1 MRIMDLLKMS
11 WGQIIRRKIVTL
23 LCMIGLSVG
32 CAAIIMAISISTSAQ
47 NYSQQQL
54 NNEYK
59 MDEITIQPN
68 SIGGSGQQASQNGK
82 GFDRGALTM
91 QKLDVIKRLAHVKA
105 VFPTL
110 RLGNVE
116 MIGTDGRI
124 SNVEV
129 IGTDLSALP
138 EFGFR
143 FAQGGASTVLGAV
156 VANYGAT
163 FGMIDAQVMKNLF
176 EKLEKEPYNDELF
189 LEYDQLNKE
198 PADLFQKQVNFR
210 TGNAATGTS
219 PSTYKV
225 STPLRISG
233 QLKVKSGSSE
243 EYAIYEKTIYV
254 SMDTA
259 RMLQSQLGLGQSG
272 SLVKFDSVTVR
283 VDDKKYVPQVEEQV
297 KKLFLTTQSNLY
309 QEEMIKQKF
318 DQYRKIALGIG
329 TFILMLASLSIF
341 VAMTMSTHQRRRQI
355 GVMKILG
362 ANLWQIRQLFMTE
375 AAVLGL
381 MGGATGLLVSMLILW
396 GANNAIARG
405 LLTIGPQSIEIP
417 PLALLAGVI
426 FALITGVVSGIYPA
440 ISASRTNA
448 LEVIKNG

>member
-1 MRIMDLLKMS
+1 MRIFDLLKMS

-47 NYSQQQL
+47 NFSQQQL
-54 NNEYK
+54 NSEYK
-59 MDEITIQPN
+59 MDEITVQPN
-68 SIGGSGQQASQNGK
+68 SIGGGGQNPSQTGK
-82 GFDRGALTM
+82 SFDRGALTL

-105 VFPTL
+105 VFPTM

-116 MIGTDGRI
+116 MIGTDGKV

-129 IGTDLSALP
+129 IGTDLSALS
-138 EFGFR
+138 EFGFKY
-143 FAQGGASTVLGAV
+143 AQGGASALLGTGI
-156 VANYGAT
+156 ANYGAS
-163 FGMIDAQVMKNLF
+163 FGMVDAQVMKDLY
-176 EKLEKEPYNDELF
+176 EKLNQDPYNDEIYLQF
-189 LEYDQLNKE
+189 DELSRE
-198 PADLFQKQVNFR
+198 PAELFQRQVNFR
-210 TGNAATGTS
+210 TGNVATGANS
-219 PSTYKV
+219 STYKV

-233 QLKVKSGSSE
+233 QLQVKDGASQ
-243 EYAIYEKTIYV
+243 EYSIYEKTIYV
-254 SMDTA
+254 SMETA
-259 RMLQSQLGLGQSG
+259 SMLRSQLGLGQSE
-272 SLVKFDSVTVR
+272 SLVKYDSVTVR
-283 VDDKKYVPQVEEQV
+283 VEDKKYTPQVEEQV

-309 QEEMIKQKF
+309 QEEMIQQKF
-318 DQYRKIALGIG
+318 AQYRKIALGIG

-381 MGGATGLLVSMLILW
+381 MGGATGLLVSTLILW
-396 GANNAIARG
+396 GANNAIAKG
-405 LLTIGPQSIEIP
+405 LLNIGPQSIEIP

-426 FALITGVVSGIYPA
+426 FALITGIVSGIYPA